1 MVGFDDSIMMMRDGI
16 PGLSVALFFFF
27 FSFLSF
33 SFFCS
38 YLLSFLLHTSRGRKA
53 VQWGLHIDERDV
65 RRIDRETATDSD
77 RDQRGTFSKQN
88 VRPLQKKTKKS
99 NFESPVLSFPF
110 LFNFP
115 SKLFNSHPY
124 SSLPT
129 NPQQF
134 IPYYHIHQSQSH
146 TFINHISPR
155 QPLFQPRILL

>member
-1 MVGFDDSIMMMRDGI
+1 MMMRDGI

-38 YLLSFLLHTSRGRKA
+38 FLLSFLLHTSGGRKA
-53 VQWGLHIDERDV
+53 VPWGLHIDERDV
-65 RRIDRETATDSD
+65 RRIDRETAIEIKG
-77 RDQRGTFSKQN
+77 RRMVVLCRRKRKNQILRVLFC
-88 VRPLQKKTKKS
+88 
-99 NFESPVLSFPF
+99 PVLTVSFS
-110 LFNFP
+110 

-124 SSLPT
+124 SSLST

-134 IPYYHIHQSQSH
+134 IPYYQIHQSQSH
-146 TFINHISPR
+146 TLINHISPR